1 MAAVLLRADIVLLL
15 FCRCAVENAVIAC
28 LVLIHV
34 ALHRAE
40 AAVGQFCK
48 RFRQEQAQ
56 AKTRQNR
63 EYWVFLCFYMD
74 IGRSVAVNC
83 PFDHT
88 CKDPLQS
95 RRRNRI
101 ACLDLHAAVFFF
113 CRCLIRPRHGAVILR
128 THPGILDIAVIVCR
142 RTPDVQLH
150 RAVEQILVGIA
161 HFLEQAGELIIGI
174 AELFRRYR
182 QIMIVLFPSKRSRS
196 LRALHHLF
204 CLLVLIVFRFHRNFF
219 KSQFELLRQHLSG
232 LFLIPGNLQRTFSLL
247 RHGNGKRN
255 RLLTACRKLQQC
267 FICNLAAL
275 RHFAVHKH
283 LIAEHSVIFQIHKI
297 HIVFDGQCT
306 LFGIISRHAHRTIH
320 VFKFHQPRMRCAV
333 RINKSVHAEVAVV
346 RILVVV
352 AAVRVHLLSLD
363 RFSHINRVV
372 APLPDKAAAHLLLAV
387 DQFKVIFKISRAVA
401 HRMAVFAHDIRLIPV
416 LNQLFFDLLE

>member
-1 MAAVLLRADIVLLL
+1 MRFFRQLLLRINGCLEGERFLSHCRQHHAVIGKACVITVIVAAVLLRADVIFLL

-63 EYWVFLCFYMD
+63 EYRVFLCFYMD

-88 CKDPLQS
+88 CKNPLQS

-150 RAVEQILVGIA
+150 RAVE
-161 HFLEQAGELIIGI
+161 
-174 AELFRRYR
+174 
-182 QIMIVLFPSKRSRS
+182 
-196 LRALHHLF
+196 
-204 CLLVLIVFRFHRNFF
+204 
-219 KSQFELLRQHLSG
+219 
-232 LFLIPGNLQRTFSLL
+232 
-247 RHGNGKRN
+247 
-255 RLLTACRKLQQC
+255 
-267 FICNLAAL
+267 
-275 RHFAVHKH
+275 
-283 LIAEHSVIFQIHKI
+283 
-297 HIVFDGQCT
+297 
-306 LFGIISRHAHRTIH
+306 
-320 VFKFHQPRMRCAV
+320 
-333 RINKSVHAEVAVV
+333 
-346 RILVVV
+346 
-352 AAVRVHLLSLD
+352 
-363 RFSHINRVV
+363 
-372 APLPDKAAAHLLLAV
+372 
-387 DQFKVIFKISRAVA
+387 
-401 HRMAVFAHDIRLIPV
+401 
-416 LNQLFFDLLE
+416 